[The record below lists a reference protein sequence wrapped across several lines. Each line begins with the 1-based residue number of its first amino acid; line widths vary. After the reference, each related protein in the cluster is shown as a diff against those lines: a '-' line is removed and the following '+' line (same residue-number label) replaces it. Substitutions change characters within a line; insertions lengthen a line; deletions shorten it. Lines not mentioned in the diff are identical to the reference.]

1 MKKVQMKR
9 TLPVLLA
16 MIMVLAFTLSAC
28 GGGDSGDAGSGD
40 AAVADDT
47 VYEWD
52 LSCEYSADNHQTIA
66 LEDAAK
72 QIEEKT
78 DGHVKITVYPNMAL
92 GDYTVVYG
100 QVMTGDI
107 AMCANPIAAE
117 YDSRVDVM
125 NMPFLSTN
133 FDEFEKNYLAKDSYM
148 WKLFDEITQED
159 GVKLLGF
166 VNAGFMGLGA
176 KKVDK
181 EDFAFL
187 TGTDSKTMLM
197 RCPPANSYNYTMEA
211 MGYNTTVIP
220 YADLY
225 SALQSNLCD
234 GWLGGSGLVNYDSF
248 RDAISYFIDC
258 NVINESIPVM
268 MNQELFD
275 SLPAE
280 YQDVIVETFDEMSA
294 RVNNERKEQ
303 EAQALVDMEAYGI
316 KVITPTEDELNALRD
331 RIRAEVWPK
340 LAEDLGQDTID
351 EICDIYGVEL

>member
-1 MKKVQMKR
+1 MKANKMKR
-9 TLPVLLA
+9 VLPIMLV
-16 MIMVLAFTLSAC
+16 MIMAMAFTLTGC
-28 GGGDSGDAGSGD
+28 GGSSSDASGEATGDE
-40 AAVADDT
+40 VF
-47 VYEWD
+47 EWS
-52 LSCEYSADNHQTIA
+52 LSCEYSADNHQTVA
-66 LEDAAK
+66 LQDAAK
-72 QIEEKT
+72 EIEEKT
-78 DGHVKITVYPNMAL
+78 DGHVKITVYPNMEL

-107 AMCANPIAAE
+107 EMCANPIAAE

-133 FDEFEKNYLAKDSYM
+133 FDEFETNYLAKDSYM

-166 VNAGFMGLGA
+166 FNAGFMGLGA
-176 KKVDK
+176 KKVDQ

-187 TGTDSKTMLM
+187 TSTDAKTTLM
-197 RCPPANSYNYTMEA
+197 RCPPANSYNFTMEA
-211 MGYNTTVIP
+211 MGYSTTVIP
-220 YADLY
+220 YSDLY

-258 NVINESIPVM
+258 NIINESIPVM
-268 MNQELFD
+268 MNQEAFD

-280 YQDVIVETFDEMSA
+280 YQDVVVETFDEMSK

-303 EAQALVDMEAYGI
+303 EAQALVDMEEYGI
-316 KVITPTEDELNALRD
+316 TVIAPTEDEMNELRD
-331 RIRAEVWPK
+331 RIRADVWPR

-351 EICDIYGVEL
+351 DICEIYGVEL

>member
-1 MKKVQMKR
+1 MKKTKMKR

-28 GGGDSGDAGSGD
+28 GGGDSGSGD
-40 AAVADDT
+40 AAADDT

-72 QIEEKT
+72 EIEEKT
-78 DGHVKITVYPNMAL
+78 DGHIKITVYPSMAL

-107 AMCANPIAAE
+107 EMCANPIAPE

-125 NMPFLSTN
+125 NMPFLATDFS
-133 FDEFEKNYLAKDSYM
+133 EFETNYLAKDSYM
-148 WKLFDEITQED
+148 WTLFDEITSED

-166 VNAGFMGLGA
+166 FNAGFMGLGC
-176 KKVDK
+176 KKVDQ
-181 EDFAFL
+181 EDFSFL
-187 TGTDSKTMLM
+187 TGTDAKTMLM
-197 RCPPANSYNYTMEA
+197 RCPPANPYNYTMEA

-220 YADLY
+220 YSDLY
-225 SALQSNLCD
+225 SAMQSNLCD
-234 GWLGGSGLVNYDSF
+234 GWIGGSGLVNYDSF
-248 RDAISYFIDC
+248 RDVIKYFIDC
-258 NVINESIPVM
+258 NAVNESIPVM
-268 MNQELFD
+268 MNKELFD
-275 SLPAE
+275 SLPQE
-280 YQDVIVETFDEMSA
+280 YQDIIVETFDEMSA

-303 EAQALVDMEAYGI
+303 EAQAVKDMEAYGI
-316 KVITPTEDELNALRD
+316 TVIQPTPEQQAELRD

-340 LAEDLGQDTID
+340 LVDDLGQETID
-351 EICDIYGVEL
+351 DMCEIYGVEL